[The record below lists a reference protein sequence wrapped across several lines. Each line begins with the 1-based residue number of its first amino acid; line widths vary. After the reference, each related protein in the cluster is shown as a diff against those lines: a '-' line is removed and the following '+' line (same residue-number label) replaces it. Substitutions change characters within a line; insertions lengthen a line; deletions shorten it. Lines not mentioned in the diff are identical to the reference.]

1 MGYYYAEFWLSMSM
15 FINGKGREKEGRKFL
30 CKG

>member
-15 FINGKGREKEGRKFL
+15 FINGKGREGSEGEEIPV
-30 CKG
+30 